1 MISFVFYARTETN
14 IIKNWDKQIILPE
27 KLENGKFKTFSFQEY
42 FFKSQES
49 LATVID
55 FVEEEIDL
63 ENVKNPAK
71 GGKVCQSSGNVV
83 NHQSSGNSSTQSS
96 PREPA
101 SRRRVPQVTR
111 RLTP

>member
-1 MISFVFYARTETN
+1 
-14 IIKNWDKQIILPE
+14 L
-27 KLENGKFKTFSFQEY
+27 QEY

-63 ENVKNPAK
+63 DATK
-71 GGKVCQSSGNVV
+71 KVVTHQNAGN
-83 NHQSSGNSSTQSS
+83 SSSTQSS

-101 SRRRVPQVTR
+101 SRRKVPQVVR

>member
-1 MISFVFYARTETN
+1 MVWELKSTAYF
-14 IIKNWDKQIILPE
+14 
-27 KLENGKFKTFSFQEY
+27 FQEY

-63 ENVKNPAK
+63 DATK
-71 GGKVCQSSGNVV
+71 NVV
-83 NHQSSGNSSTQSS
+83 THQNTENSSTQSS

-101 SRRRVPQVTR
+101 SRRKVPQVVR

>member
-1 MISFVFYARTETN
+1 
-14 IIKNWDKQIILPE
+14 L
-27 KLENGKFKTFSFQEY
+27 QEY

-63 ENVKNPAK
+63 ENENSKK
-71 GGKVCQSSGNVV
+71 VV
-83 NHQSSGNSSTQSS
+83 NHQNSGNSSSTQSS

-101 SRRRVPQVTR
+101 SRRKVPQVVR

>member
-1 MISFVFYARTETN
+1 
-14 IIKNWDKQIILPE
+14 L
-27 KLENGKFKTFSFQEY
+27 QEY

-55 FVEEEIDL
+55 FVEEEIDVD
-63 ENVKNPAK
+63 NIHK
-71 GGKVCQSSGNVV
+71 VV
-83 NHQSSGNSSTQSS
+83 NHQNAASSSSTQSS

-101 SRRRVPQVTR
+101 SRRKVPQVIR

>member
-1 MISFVFYARTETN
+1 
-14 IIKNWDKQIILPE
+14 L
-27 KLENGKFKTFSFQEY
+27 QEY

-55 FVEEEIDL
+55 FVEEEVDIDST
-63 ENVKNPAK
+63 NT
-71 GGKVCQSSGNVV
+71 VV
-83 NHQSSGNSSTQSS
+83 NPPENSSTQSS

-101 SRRRVPQVTR
+101 SRRKVPQVVR

>member
-1 MISFVFYARTETN
+1 
-14 IIKNWDKQIILPE
+14 L
-27 KLENGKFKTFSFQEY
+27 QEY

-63 ENVKNPAK
+63 ENENVKNPAN